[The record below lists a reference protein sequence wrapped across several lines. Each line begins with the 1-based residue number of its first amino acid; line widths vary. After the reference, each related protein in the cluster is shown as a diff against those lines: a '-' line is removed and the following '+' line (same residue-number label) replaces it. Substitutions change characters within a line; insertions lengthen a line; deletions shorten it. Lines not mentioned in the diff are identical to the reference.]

1 MRRALLSPQSL
12 VLCALIAI
20 TAALVGLSRLTLPR
34 RLAPGEP
41 LPGAVQ
47 GFTHQAAGYVR
58 IPSDGAYSLTVFFAG
73 SARLF
78 VDGTPAGTFTPA
90 DAPPGKVPVS
100 AGVHRVHVQFTPHA
114 GERPLELAWSN
125 GRQPKAIPPEAL
137 SPRSMSALAWRA
149 RDVLTPLTIG
159 LAWLWFGTGVWL
171 VARPFFAWYRR
182 QLSEDE
188 VRPVLA
194 ILALSLLLAGHGMSW
209 GLPGGWAQ
217 DEIGTTDI
225 TGGLARWF
233 VGGWYHRY
241 PPLHFYLLAL
251 VHLPLIAADRLDM
264 IDFWSPTGLG
274 QAARIGRALTV
285 AMSVGTAALVYLI
298 GRTTLSIRV
307 AVLASL
313 WWVLVLT
320 VAYYGKLTNLDIPY
334 TFWFAVSLL
343 GYVRALTGQCGPRLR
358 AVRGGRCRSGL
369 HEGSGLR
376 PLPVSDPL
384 PDRPPRPQRRQ
395 ESSGSPAS
403 SRSFAIRRCRLLRLS
418 AFLASRCC
426 RRYRSTGA
434 ACSSISHSSP
444 AGPAAPTG

>member
-1 MRRALLSPQSL
+1 MHIATLTVSRILRTVRRALLSPQAL
-12 VLCALIAI
+12 ALCALIAI

-41 LPGAVQ
+41 LPGALQ

-58 IPSDGAYSLTVFFAG
+58 IPSDGAYSLTVFSAG

-90 DAPPGKVPVS
+90 DTPPRQVPVS
-100 AGVHRVHVQFTPHA
+100 AGIHRVHVQFTPHA
-114 GERPLELAWSN
+114 GDRPLELAWSN

-298 GRTTLSIRV
+298 GADDAVDPRGGARLALVGAGADRSRTTAR
-307 AVLASL
+307 
-313 WWVLVLT
+313 
-320 VAYYGKLTNLDIPY
+320 
-334 TFWFAVSLL
+334 
-343 GYVRALTGQCGPRLR
+343 
-358 AVRGGRCRSGL
+358 
-369 HEGSGLR
+369 
-376 PLPVSDPL
+376 
-384 PDRPPRPQRRQ
+384 
-395 ESSGSPAS
+395 
-403 SRSFAIRRCRLLRLS
+403 
-418 AFLASRCC
+418 
-426 RRYRSTGA
+426 
-434 ACSSISHSSP
+434 
-444 AGPAAPTG
+444 

>member
-1 MRRALLSPQSL
+1 M
-12 VLCALIAI
+12 
-20 TAALVGLSRLTLPR
+20 SR
-34 RLAPGEP
+34 
-41 LPGAVQ
+41 
-47 GFTHQAAGYVR
+47 
-58 IPSDGAYSLTVFFAG
+58 
-73 SARLF
+73 
-78 VDGTPAGTFTPA
+78 
-90 DAPPGKVPVS
+90 
-100 AGVHRVHVQFTPHA
+100 
-114 GERPLELAWSN
+114 
-125 GRQPKAIPPEAL
+125 
-137 SPRSMSALAWRA
+137 LAWRA
-149 RDVLTPLTIG
+149 RDFLTPLTVG

-217 DEIGTTDI
+217 DEIGNTDI

-264 IDFWSPTGLG
+264 MDFWSPTGLG
-274 QAARIGRALTV
+274 QAAGMGRALTV
-285 AMSVGTAALVYLI
+285 AMSVATAALVYLI
-298 GRTTLSIRV
+298 ARTTLSIRV

-320 VAYYGKLTNLDIPY
+320 VAYYGKVTNLDMPY
-334 TFWFAVSLL
+334 TCWFAVSLL
-343 GYVRALTGQCGPRLR
+343 GYVRALTGQCGRRLR
-358 AVRGGRCRSGL
+358 AVRSRRRRSGL

-376 PLPVSDPL
+376 SLPVSDHP
-384 PDRPPRPQRRQ
+384 PDRPPRPQRRH
-395 ESSGSPAS
+395 ELRAARRLRRAPAR
-403 SRSFAIRRCRLLRLS
+403 SRAAGRCGCR
-418 AFLASRCC
+418 ACLASRCC

-434 ACSSISHSSP
+434 ACSTISQFITGGASGAYRMIDSAIGERAGLSLPPHIRPSGLVDELAGFADCIGGRCLSVDAPAGQRSHSPCSCRRCR
-444 AGPAAPTG
+444 TT